1 MNYETVIYEKT
12 GRMVKITM
20 NRPNVLNAL
29 NRVAIAELKAAFEQA
44 AKDDE
49 VRVVILTG
57 MGRAFSTGHDL
68 KEAIAGPEDGRKL
81 HVEIWDL
88 MYTVWDMGKPVIAQV
103 NGHCL
108 GIACDLAL
116 ACDLTIAADV
126 ATFGEPEIRA
136 SSGSEFPLLPWVV
149 GMKKAKELIL
159 TGDTIDA
166 REAERIGIVNK
177 VVSLDQLEQEVG
189 KLARKLANVSAFA
202 LRMNKTTINKA
213 FEMMGMRNAMA
224 QSLEAIT
231 LLIVTDTEERKKF
244 REIRA
249 DKGLKAALEWRD
261 SLFKEN

>member
-1 MNYETVIYEKT
+1 MSYETVIYEKS
-12 GRMVKITM
+12 GRIAKITM

-29 NRVAIAELKAAFEQA
+29 NRLAIAELKSAFEQA
-44 AKDDE
+44 SKDDE
-49 VRVVILTG
+49 VRVLVLTG
-57 MGRAFSTGHDL
+57 MGRGFSTGHDL
-68 KEAIAGPEDGRKL
+68 KEAIAGPEDGRNL
-81 HVEIWDL
+81 HVEIWNL
-88 MYTVWDMGKPVIAQV
+88 MFTIWDMGKPVIAQV

-108 GIACDLAL
+108 GISCDLAL

-149 GMKKAKELIL
+149 GIKKAKELIL

-166 REAERIGIVNK
+166 KEAERIGMVNK
-177 VVSLDQLEQEVG
+177 VVPLDRLEEEVG
-189 KLARKLANVSAFA
+189 KLTRKLANVPAFA

-224 QSLEAIT
+224 QSLESIS
-231 LLIVTDTEERKKF
+231 LLIATDTEERKRF

-249 DKGLKAALEWRD
+249 EKGLKAALEWRD
-261 SLFKEN
+261 SLFR

>member
-1 MNYETVIYEKT
+1 MNYETVVYEKT
-12 GRMVKITM
+12 NRIIKVTM
-20 NRPNVLNAL
+20 NRPNVLNAI
-29 NRVAIAELKAAFEQA
+29 NRKAIAELRSAFEEA
-44 AKDDE
+44 ARDDE

-57 MGRAFSTGHDL
+57 MGRGFSTGHDL
-68 KEAIAGPEDGRKL
+68 KEGIAGPEDGRKL
-81 HVEIWDL
+81 HTEIWNL
-88 MYTVWDMGKPVIAQV
+88 MFAIWDMGKPVIAQI

-116 ACDLTIAADV
+116 ACDLSIAADV

-166 REAERIGIVNK
+166 KEAERIGMVNR
-177 VVSLDQLEQEVG
+177 VVPLDQLEEETG
-189 KLARKLANVSAFA
+189 KLAKKLANVPAFA
-202 LRMNKTTINKA
+202 LKVNKATINRA

-224 QSLEAIT
+224 HSLEGVS

-244 REIRA
+244 REIRS

-261 SLFKEN
+261 SLFK

>member
-1 MNYETVIYEKT
+1 MGYETVIYEKS
-12 GRMVKITM
+12 GRIAKITM
-20 NRPNVLNAL
+20 NRPSVLNAL
-29 NRVAIAELKAAFEQA
+29 NRVAIAELTAAFQQA
-44 AKDDE
+44 AKDTD

-57 MGRAFSTGHDL
+57 MGRGFSTGHDL
-68 KEAIAGPEDGRKL
+68 KEAIAGPEDARKL

-88 MYTVWDMGKPVIAQV
+88 MFTIWDMGKPVIAQI

-108 GIACDLAL
+108 GISCDLAL
-116 ACDLTIAADV
+116 ACDLSIAADV
-126 ATFGEPEIRA
+126 ATFGEPEIRF

-166 REAERIGIVNK
+166 REAERIGMVNK
-177 VVSLDQLEQEVG
+177 VVPLDRLEEEVG
-189 KLARKLANVSAFA
+189 KVAKKLANVPAFA

-224 QSLEAIT
+224 QSLEGIS

-249 DKGLKAALEWRD
+249 EKGLKAALEWQD
-261 SLFKEN
+261 SLFK

>member
-1 MNYETVIYEKT
+1 MDYEALIYEKS
-12 GRMVKITM
+12 GRIGKITM

-29 NRVAIAELKAAFEQA
+29 NRVAIAELRDAFEQV

-68 KEAIAGPEDGRKL
+68 KEPFAGPEDGRKL

-88 MYTVWDMGKPVIAQV
+88 MFAIWDMGKPVIARV
-103 NGHCL
+103 NVHCL

-116 ACDLTIAADV
+116 ACDLTIAAEV

-166 REAERIGIVNK
+166 KEAERIGIVNK
-177 VVSLDQLEQEVG
+177 VVPLDRLDEEVG
-189 KLARKLANVSAFA
+189 RLATKIANVPAFA
-202 LRMNKTTINKA
+202 LRMNKTTINRA

-224 QSLEAIT
+224 LALEST
-231 LLIVTDTEERKKF
+231 SLLIVTDTDERKKF

-249 DKGLKAALEWRD
+249 EKGLKAALEWRD
-261 SLFKEN
+261 TLFK

>member
-12 GRMVKITM
+12 NRIVKITM
-20 NRPNVLNAL
+20 NRPNVLNAV
-29 NRVAIAELKAAFEQA
+29 NRKSIAELTSAFEQA

-57 MGRAFSTGHDL
+57 MGRGFSTGHDL
-68 KEAIAGPEDGRKL
+68 KEGIAGPEDGRKL
-81 HVEIWDL
+81 HTEIWDL
-88 MYTVWDMGKPVIAQV
+88 MFGIWEMGKPVIAQI

-116 ACDLTIAADV
+116 ACDLSIAADV

-166 REAERIGIVNK
+166 KEAERIGMVNR
-177 VVSLDQLEQEVG
+177 VVPLDRLEEEVG
-189 KLARKLANVSAFA
+189 KLAKKLAHVPSFA
-202 LRMNKTTINKA
+202 LKMNKATINKA

-224 QSLEAIT
+224 QSLESIS
-231 LLIVTDTEERKKF
+231 LLIVTDTEERKRF

-249 DKGLKAALEWRD
+249 EKGLKAALEWRD
-261 SLFKEN
+261 SLFR

>member
-1 MNYETVIYEKT
+1 MNYETVIFEKT
-12 GRMVKITM
+12 NRIVKITM
-20 NRPNVLNAL
+20 NRPNVLNAI
-29 NRVAIAELKAAFEQA
+29 NRKAIGELTSAIEQA
-44 AKDDE
+44 AKDEE

-57 MGRAFSTGHDL
+57 MGRGFSTGHDL
-68 KEAIAGPEDGRKL
+68 KEGIAGPEDGRKL
-81 HVEIWDL
+81 HTEIWDL
-88 MYTVWDMGKPVIAQV
+88 MFRIWDMGKPVIAQI

-116 ACDLTIAADV
+116 ACDLSIAADV

-166 REAERIGIVNK
+166 REAERIGMVNR
-177 VVSLDQLEQEVG
+177 VVPLDRLEEEVA
-189 KLARKLANVSAFA
+189 KLAKKLANVPVFA
-202 LRMNKTTINKA
+202 LKMNKTTINKS

-224 QSLEAIT
+224 QSLESIS

-249 DKGLKAALEWRD
+249 EKGLKAALEWRD
-261 SLFKEN
+261 SLFK

>member
-1 MNYETVIYEKT
+1 MNYETVVYEKT
-12 GRMVKITM
+12 NRIVRVTM
-20 NRPNVLNAL
+20 NRPNVLNAI
-29 NRVAIAELKAAFEQA
+29 NRKAIAELRSAFEEA
-44 AKDDE
+44 ARDDE

-57 MGRAFSTGHDL
+57 MGRGFSTGHDL
-68 KEAIAGPEDGRKL
+68 KEGIAGPEDGRKL
-81 HVEIWDL
+81 HTEIWNL
-88 MYTVWDMGKPVIAQV
+88 MFAIWDMGKPVIAQI

-116 ACDLTIAADV
+116 ACDLSIAADV

-166 REAERIGIVNK
+166 KEAERIGMVNR
-177 VVSLDQLEQEVG
+177 VVPLDQLEEETG
-189 KLARKLANVSAFA
+189 KLAKKLANVPAFA
-202 LRMNKTTINKA
+202 LKVNKTTINRA

-224 QSLEAIT
+224 HSLEGVS

-244 REIRA
+244 REIRS

-261 SLFKEN
+261 SLFK

>member
-1 MNYETVIYEKT
+1 MGFETVIYEKS
-12 GRMVKITM
+12 GRIVKITM

-29 NRVAIAELKAAFEQA
+29 NRVAIGELRTAFEQA
-44 AKDDE
+44 ARDDE

-57 MGRAFSTGHDL
+57 MGRGFSTGHDL
-68 KEAIAGPEDGRKL
+68 KEGIAGPEDGRKL

-88 MYTVWDMGKPVIAQV
+88 MYTIWEMGKPVIAQI

-116 ACDLTIAADV
+116 ACDLSVAADV

-166 REAERIGIVNK
+166 NEAERIGMVNK
-177 VVSLDQLEQEVG
+177 VVPLDRLEEEVG
-189 KLARKLANVSAFA
+189 KLARKLANVPAFA

-224 QSLEAIT
+224 QSLESIS

-261 SLFKEN
+261 SLFK